1 MRRGGTLDGTGA
13 RPALAA
19 RLGLLAALGD
29 VDRQHDQRRRTARVG
44 RPQLDADAVPQRQ
57 AADHEQTHATGD
69 RDVHRRRAGQPLVDR
84 GQVLGGQA
92 DTGVVD
98 LDQDAAV
105 GQRVTGDLDLGLGGG
120 ERGGVLQQL
129 GEQVHEVVDDPAG
142 DLGLRHGAQFD
153 ALVLLHLGRGGAQHV
168 DQRDRA
174 RPAAARL
181 LAREDEEVLTVT
193 AHTGGEVVQLEQR
206 GQLVR
211 VGLAGLQFG
220 DERELTLDEALA
232 AAREVGEHRVDV
244 APQQRLLGRQP
255 DGFAVHVVEGRGHLA
270 DLVPA
275 VHADGLHGGV
285 HVLRVRLGQLL
296 DQLGQALLGDLLR
309 GVLEPAQRA
318 HHGPGHDERAD
329 QRDAEDQQDQRTA
342 EDGLLRRLVAQLAGL
357 LLHLR
362 EQRALDTAHLVDLD
376 GVRVVPVEV
385 LVVLAVDAAV
395 AGEGAVREGDGRLD
409 VVVVAVQ
416 ALGEVGGAGVDLREA
431 VAGRLLVVLGGTAG
445 QPVVGGELRAALV
458 REAGTDQRAL
468 HRRVFLGGG
477 ERRER
482 TGAADHLR
490 VAGRLRHVLGEREQ
504 RGDQLVVA
512 ADRTGG
518 VVAVLVRVVADLV
531 EGVQLAP
538 DVQQGRL
545 HTGHRRVVAL
555 DVTGGLVERLL
566 GPVGRL
572 TRGDDAGVVLDVA
585 GAGDRAR
592 RLVPLRLEG
601 VGQLGG
607 LPRHLGEQL
616 HLVELVD
623 VLQRRVD
630 AHAAQ
635 RGRGDDG
642 EREQGDQAGADAPV
656 AHGYSRAGAARLL
669 GALRR
674 LGRGAVGGVTP
685 GRRAG
690 ALAMLGRGGAVA
702 SAAQLR
708 VRRSFPLALAGLGR
722 PVPLETSLH

>member
-1 MRRGGTLDGTGA
+1 MPGA
-13 RPALAA
+13 RTALA
-19 RLGLLAALGD
+19 RLRLLAALGD
-29 VDRQHDQRRRTARVG
+29 IDRQHDQRRRTARVG
-44 RPQLDADAVPQRQ
+44 RPQLDTDAVPQRQ
-57 AADHEQTHATGD
+57 AADHEQTHAAGD

-84 GQVLGGQA
+84 GQVLGRQA
-92 DTGVVD
+92 DAGVVD

-105 GQRVTGDLDLGLGGG
+105 GQRVTGHLDLGLRRG
-120 ERGGVLQQL
+120 EGGGVLQQL
-129 GEQVHEVVDDPAG
+129 GEEVDEVVDDPAG
-142 DLGLRHGAQFD
+142 DLGLRDSAQFD
-153 ALVLLHLGRGGAQHV
+153 ALVLLHLGGGGTQHV

-181 LAREDEEVLTVT
+181 LAREDEEVFAVT
-193 AHTGGEVVQLEQR
+193 AHTGREVVQLEQR

-220 DERELTLDEALA
+220 DQRQLALDQALA

-255 DGFAVHVVEGRGHLA
+255 DGFAVHVVERRGHLA
-270 DLVPA
+270 DLVAA
-275 VHADGLHGGV
+275 VHADRLHGGV

-309 GVLEPAQRA
+309 GVLEAAQRA

-329 QRDAEDQQDQRTA
+329 QRDAEDQQDQRTVDDRFA
-342 EDGLLRRLVAQLAGL
+342 RRVVAQLAGC

-362 EQRALDTAHLVDLD
+362 EQRALDLRHLFDLD
-376 GVRVVPVEV
+376 GVGVVPVEV
-385 LVVLAVDAAV
+385 LVVLTADAVV
-395 AGEGAVREGDGRLD
+395 AGKRPVREGDGRLD

-416 ALGEVGGAGVDLREA
+416 ALGEVAGALGDLGEA
-431 VAGRLLVVLGGTAG
+431 VTGRLLVVLGGTAG
-445 QPVVGGELRAALV
+445 QPVVGGQLRAALV
-458 REAGTDQRAL
+458 RETGADDGAL
-468 HRRVFLGGG
+468 HRRVLLGGG
-477 ERRER
+477 ERRQR
-482 TGAADHLR
+482 TGRADHLG
-490 VAGRLRHVLGEREQ
+490 VAGRLRHVLGQREQ
-504 RGDQLVVA
+504 RSDQLVVA
-512 ADRTGG
+512 ADRTGR
-518 VVAVLVRVVADLV
+518 VVGVLVRVVADLV
-531 EGVQLAP
+531 ERVELTP

-545 HTGHRRVVAL
+545 HAGHRRVVAL
-555 DVTGGLVERLL
+555 DAAGGLVERQL
-566 GPVGRL
+566 GAVGGLAR
-572 TRGDDAGVVLDVA
+572 RDDVGVVLDVA
-585 GAGDRAR
+585 AARDRTG
-592 RLVPLRLEG
+592 RLVPLDLERT
-601 VGQLGG
+601 GQLGG

-642 EREQGDQAGADAPV
+642 ERQQGDQAGADAPV
-656 AHGYSRAGAARLL
+656 AHGDARPGAARLL
-669 GALRR
+669 GVLGR
-674 LGRGAVGGVTP
+674 LGRGAVGGVAA

-690 ALAMLGRGGAVA
+690 ARAMLGRGGAVA

-722 PVPLETSLH
+722 PIPLETSLH